1 MRRNRRVRLE
11 HGDYTSG
18 GIHLEEEEDLDEE
31 FEYTSGI
38 IYTEEEEDV

>member
-1 MRRNRRVRLE
+1 MSRNRRVRLE

-18 GIHLEEEEDLDEE
+18 GIHLEEEDLDEE